1 MPDPSFR
8 FSNDATADTAD
19 TDDTDEGQA
28 HAPGPLEGSPTA
40 NESPAFV
47 APDPDRAGS
56 GADAGGTEDSE
67 WIEAAG
73 DTQPDLQTS
82 GRQPPG
88 RRPSGAQRSGDQRS
102 GGQRSARRGRKGGR
116 GRPNRG

>member
-8 FSNDATADTAD
+8 FSSDVTAETAATDD
-19 TDDTDEGQA
+19 TDDTDDGQA
-28 HAPGPLEGSPTA
+28 HAPGPHEGSPTA

-56 GADAGGTEDSE
+56 GADAGGTENSE

-88 RRPSGAQRSGDQRS
+88 RRPSGTQRS
-102 GGQRSARRGRKGGR
+102 GGQKSVRRGRKGGR